1 MICQLAKS
9 KGKITKHFYLK
20 GLKILANFMLF
31 QDFIKQQNLTQEQVN
46 QLLSM
51 V

>member
-1 MICQLAKS
+1 
-9 KGKITKHFYLK
+9 
-20 GLKILANFMLF
+20 LANFILF
-31 QDFIKQQNLTQEQVN
+31 QEFIKQQNLTQEQVN

>member
-1 MICQLAKS
+1 
-9 KGKITKHFYLK
+9 
-20 GLKILANFMLF
+20 LKILANFILF
-31 QDFIKQQNLTQEQVN
+31 QDFIKQQNLTQQQVN